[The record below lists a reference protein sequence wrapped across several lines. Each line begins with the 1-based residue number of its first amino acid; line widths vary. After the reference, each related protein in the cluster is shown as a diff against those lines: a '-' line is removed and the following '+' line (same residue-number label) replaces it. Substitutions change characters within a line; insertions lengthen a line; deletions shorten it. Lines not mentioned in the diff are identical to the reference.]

1 MTNSEIA
8 LELVK
13 MFQNDIKSEIRHS
26 DGDSFDKRK
35 ELYVKTYLY
44 FLENLN
50 NSTKVKESGVVTQ
63 SVKNSYHSERYVR
76 QIVKPTLFRLLG
88 E

>member
-13 MFQNDIKSEIRHS
+13 MFQSDMKTEIRRS

-50 NSTKVKESGVVTQ
+50 NSTEVK
-63 SVKNSYHSERYVR
+63 
-76 QIVKPTLFRLLG
+76 
-88 E
+88 

>member
-1 MTNSEIA
+1 MTNPEIA

-13 MFQNDIKSEIRHS
+13 MFQSDMKTEIRRS

-50 NSTKVKESGVVTQ
+50 NSTEVK
-63 SVKNSYHSERYVR
+63 
-76 QIVKPTLFRLLG
+76 
-88 E
+88 